1 MKTNRNNSIIPP
13 FLKEGDEI
21 EIVASAKFIS
31 EIDLSNVIKFFKQH
45 NLHIKFNNEIF
56 YQQNVFAGTI
66 EQRIKNINFSFED
79 TQTKAIL
86 FARGGYG
93 SIQIIDHIDFNKLS
107 KNPKWLIGFS
117 DLTMILMH
125 LYSKFNIS
133 SIHGPMAYSFKKIDQ
148 NSANLMIDLL
158 KGKKTNINVKHSEFN
173 IEGTTYGKLIGGNLS
188 IICSLIGSESM
199 LSFDEDYILF
209 IEEVDEYLYHLERMI
224 YMLDRAGVLKKIK
237 GLVVGQM
244 TAIMDN
250 DISFGKT
257 SFQLIVDVIKK
268 YNYPVCFNF
277 PIGHEK
283 KNYPI
288 IIGSK
293 IKLEVTDSNSQIH
306 YEQ

>member
-1 MKTNRNNSIIPP
+1 
-13 FLKEGDEI
+13 
-21 EIVASAKFIS
+21 
-31 EIDLSNVIKFFKQH
+31 
-45 NLHIKFNNEIF
+45 
-56 YQQNVFAGTI
+56 
-66 EQRIKNINFSFED
+66 
-79 TQTKAIL
+79 
-86 FARGGYG
+86 
-93 SIQIIDHIDFNKLS
+93 
-107 KNPKWLIGFS
+107 
-117 DLTMILMH
+117 MILMH

-133 SIHGPMAYSFKKIDQ
+133 SIHGPMAYSFKNIDH

-158 KGKKTNINVKHSEFN
+158 KGKKTNITVKHSEFN

-237 GLVVGQM
+237 GLVIGQM
-244 TAIMDN
+244 TGIMDN
-250 DISFGKT
+250 DISFGKNP
-257 SFQLIVDVIKK
+257 FQSIVDIIKK

-293 IKLEVTDSNSQIH
+293 IKLEVTDAYSQIH

>member
-31 EIDLSNVIKFFKQH
+31 EIDLSNVIKFFEQH
-45 NLHIKFNNEIF
+45 NLSIKFHNTIF
-56 YQQNVFAGTI
+56 HQHNVFAGTI
-66 EQRIKNINFSFED
+66 DQRINNINSAIAD

-93 SIQIIDHIDFNKLS
+93 SIQIIDYIDFHKLS
-107 KNPKWLIGFS
+107 NNPKWLIGFS

-133 SIHGPMAYSFKKIDQ
+133 SIHGPMAYSFKNIHQ

-158 KGKKTNINVKHSEFN
+158 KGKKTNINVKHSDFN
-173 IEGTTYGKLIGGNLS
+173 ITGTTDGKLIGGNLS
-188 IICSLIGSESM
+188 IICSLVGSESIM
-199 LSFDEDYILF
+199 SFDEDYILF
-209 IEEVDEYLYHLERMI
+209 IEEVDEYLYHLERML
-224 YMLDRAGVLKKIK
+224 YMLDRAGILNKIK

-244 TAIMDN
+244 TGIMDN
-250 DISFGKT
+250 ERPFGKT
-257 SFQLIVDVIKK
+257 PFELILDIVKQ

-283 KNYPI
+283 KNHPI
-288 IIGSK
+288 IMGAK
-293 IKLEVTDSNSQIH
+293 IKLEVTASYSQIH
-306 YEQ
+306 YG

>member
-31 EIDLSNVIKFFKQH
+31 EIDLSNVIKFFEQH
-45 NLHIKFNNEIF
+45 NLIIKFHNKIF
-56 YQQNVFAGTI
+56 HQHNVFAGTI
-66 EQRIKNINFSFED
+66 DQRIKNINSAIAD

-93 SIQIIDHIDFNKLS
+93 SIQIIDYIDFHKLS
-107 KNPKWLIGFS
+107 NNPKWLIGFS

-133 SIHGPMAYSFKKIDQ
+133 SIHGPMAYSFKNIHQ

-158 KGKKTNINVKHSEFN
+158 KGKKTNINVKHSTFN
-173 IEGTTYGKLIGGNLS
+173 ITGTTHGKLIGGNLS
-188 IICSLIGSESM
+188 IICSLIGSESIM
-199 LSFDEDYILF
+199 SFDEDYILF
-209 IEEVDEYLYHLERMI
+209 IEEVDEYLYHLERML
-224 YMLDRAGVLKKIK
+224 YMLDRAGILNKIK

-244 TAIMDN
+244 TGIMDN
-250 DISFGKT
+250 ELPFGKNP
-257 SFQLIVDVIKK
+257 FELILDIVKQ

-283 KNYPI
+283 KNHPI
-288 IIGSK
+288 IMGAN
-293 IKLEVTDSNSQIH
+293 IKLEVTASYSQIH
-306 YEQ
+306 YG